1 MYIYYKINKK
11 NIYDILSGLTIN
23 INDDIVYL
31 IPPLINEDEVAIKIQ
46 ISYDEK
52 CGLIKIDKESYR
64 LSKIFNIENRMV
76 LFYFFDENS
85 KNKVLSNLKYIKEIK
100 VKYEFIENSFK
111 ICNWKN
117 RKLSEIDRNKNN
129 IEIVRVKN
137 QEVFNKILSI
147 KGIIYGMFTNKH
159 IVNKYILNNCTKIYE
174 EYKIINDVISNLR
187 DKKELNRSL
196 YNSLITTRNV
206 FRKQI
211 ENNLNNF
218 DYNYILITD
227 IKYNYIKFNNDLL
240 NLSLKDLELFERI
253 INYIVNKL
261 SSVEEEKKKIQ
272 MLLKYLDENKKYF
285 EIEKDYELLYRRIVK
300 EDYSVNVDSIKSD
313 VIKNIYVVFIKH
325 DSTKEFKLFIREK
338 DIRKSYIAYMIL
350 GGIKGFKYMSG
361 NIITENVLSDD
372 ILKNSIRIIDDNLIN
387 GKNQRYLYKLKLHYY
402 LNKLYSKLDDVQYEF
417 EDFLI
422 NVDQEKGYMSIHIKR
437 DNSLLEVF
445 YKERKSNISNSIKYY
460 DNRCYKLEKMKM
472 KCPNNNI
479 YFNYRFIINNKI
491 KTLDLRYEYIFSN
504 LLEYINNKEV
514 E

>member
-1 MYIYYKINKK
+1 MYIYYKIDKK
-11 NIYDILSGLTIN
+11 DIYDILSGLTIN

-31 IPPLINEDEVAIKIQ
+31 IPPSINEDEVAIKMK

-64 LSKIFNIENRMV
+64 LSKVFNIENRMV

-85 KNKVLSNLKYIKEIK
+85 KNKTLNNLKYIKEIK
-100 VKYEFIENSFK
+100 VKYEFIENSSK

-117 RKLSEIDRNKNN
+117 IKLSEIDRNKNN

-147 KGIIYGMFTNKH
+147 KGIVYGMFTSKH

-196 YNSLITTRNV
+196 YNSLIMTRNV

-218 DYNYILITD
+218 DYKNIVITD
-227 IKYNYIKFNNDLL
+227 IKYNYIKFNNYLL

-272 MLLKYLDENKKYF
+272 LLLKYLDENKKYF

-300 EDYSVNVDSIKSD
+300 EDYSVNVDSIKSE
-313 VIKNIYVVFIKH
+313 VIKNIYVVFIKY
-325 DSTKEFKLFIREK
+325 DSTKEFILFIREK

-350 GGIKGFKYMSG
+350 GGIKGLKYMSG

-372 ILKNSIRIIDDNLIN
+372 ILKSSIRIIDDNLIN
-387 GKNQRYLYKLKLHYY
+387 GKNHRYLYKLKLHYY
-402 LNKLYSKLDDVQYEF
+402 LNKLYSKLDNLQYEF

-422 NVDQEKGYMSIHIKR
+422 NISKEKDYMSIHIKR
-437 DNSLLEVF
+437 DNALLEVF

-472 KCPNNNI
+472 KCSNNNI

>member
-31 IPPLINEDEVAIKIQ
+31 IPPLINEDEVVIKMK

-211 ENNLNNF
+211 E
-218 DYNYILITD
+218 
-227 IKYNYIKFNNDLL
+227 K
-240 NLSLKDLELFERI
+240 
-253 INYIVNKL
+253 
-261 SSVEEEKKKIQ
+261 Q
-272 MLLKYLDENKKYF
+272 
-285 EIEKDYELLYRRIVK
+285 
-300 EDYSVNVDSIKSD
+300 
-313 VIKNIYVVFIKH
+313 
-325 DSTKEFKLFIREK
+325 FK
-338 DIRKSYIAYMIL
+338 
-350 GGIKGFKYMSG
+350 
-361 NIITENVLSDD
+361 
-372 ILKNSIRIIDDNLIN
+372 
-387 GKNQRYLYKLKLHYY
+387 
-402 LNKLYSKLDDVQYEF
+402 
-417 EDFLI
+417 
-422 NVDQEKGYMSIHIKR
+422 
-437 DNSLLEVF
+437 
-445 YKERKSNISNSIKYY
+445 
-460 DNRCYKLEKMKM
+460 
-472 KCPNNNI
+472 
-479 YFNYRFIINNKI
+479 
-491 KTLDLRYEYIFSN
+491 
-504 LLEYINNKEV
+504 
-514 E
+514 